1 MSEQMSPGEAAQALD
16 EIQRRQQQVIDLAAI
31 PPWYWWAIGGLMVV
45 LGVGVDI
52 RTPAAIGITVP
63 VFVVGLLAANG
74 WVIGRAYRHAQLRNG
89 LIDGRGVLAILGFV
103 AVIAGGTIGLAFAL
117 RGAGAHYPATWAC
130 LAGGLV
136 MGLGGPVL
144 NRWLRRVMLGN
155 RARRGPMSAAR
166 FDELIHAPTR
176 LSIVSLLAASEW
188 ADFNFIRDTVGL
200 SDSALSKQL
209 TTLEEAGISR
219 PARGSSASGR
229 EPRPG

>member
-31 PPWYWWAIGGLMVV
+31 PAWYWWAVGGLMVV

-63 VFVVGLLAANG
+63 VFVVGMLAVNG
-74 WVIGRAYRHAQLRNG
+74 WVIGRAYRHAQIRNG
-89 LIDGRGVLAILGFV
+89 LLDGRGVLAILGFV
-103 AVIAGGTIGLAFAL
+103 AVIVGGTIGLAFAL
-117 RGAGAHYPATWAC
+117 RGAGVHYPATWAC

-155 RARRGPMSAAR
+155 RAGSAR
-166 FDELIHAPTR
+166 
-176 LSIVSLLAASEW
+176 
-188 ADFNFIRDTVGL
+188 
-200 SDSALSKQL
+200 
-209 TTLEEAGISR
+209 
-219 PARGSSASGR
+219 
-229 EPRPG
+229 